1 MANPSQVYSRRSP
14 PFVECLELPLP
25 LFAAERLMHRPK
37 LLNSVIKCERRSHNQ
52 PLIIGMGG

>member
-1 MANPSQVYSRRSP
+1 MDSTGQLYFWPTHQCVA
-14 PFVECLELPLP
+14 ELPLP
-25 LFAAERLMHRPK
+25 LFAPERLMHRPK

>member
-1 MANPSQVYSRRSP
+1 MDSTGQLYFWPTRQCVA
-14 PFVECLELPLP
+14 ELPLP
-25 LFAAERLMHRPK
+25 LFAPERLMHRPK